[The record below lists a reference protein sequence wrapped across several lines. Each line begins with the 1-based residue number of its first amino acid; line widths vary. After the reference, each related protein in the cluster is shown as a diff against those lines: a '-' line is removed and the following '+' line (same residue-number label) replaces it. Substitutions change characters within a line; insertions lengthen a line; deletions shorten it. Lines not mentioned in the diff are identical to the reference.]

1 MRLWSIHPRFLDRPG
16 LLGAWREA
24 LLAQKVLAG
33 QTRGYVNHPQLA
45 RFRDTDNPGA
55 AIGQFLSALADEG
68 DRRGY
73 NFDRG
78 RIAILD
84 ESCPPIVVTS
94 GQLRYEWAHLMAK
107 IERRSAEHY
116 LRVKD
121 QSPLPHPLFSIVEG
135 PIASWERLPQA

>member
-1 MRLWSIHPRFLDRPG
+1 MVNSSAFFDRPG

-55 AIGQFLSALADEG
+55 AIGRFLSALADEG

-78 RIAILD
+78 RIVLPN
-84 ESCPPIVVTS
+84 ESCPRLLVTS
-94 GQLRYEWAHLMAK
+94 EQLHYEWAHLMAK
-107 IERRSAEHY
+107 IEQRSPQHY
-116 LRVKD
+116 LQIKD
-121 QSPLPHPLFSIVEG
+121 QSPQPHPLFRVVEG